1 MHDDDGIGWSFSF
14 FLSSSYFTFLFLFF
28 VNIVICLV
36 CQVTKL
42 FVYETKKK
50 ND

>member
-1 MHDDDGIGWSFSF
+1 MHDDDGIGWSFFFSF
-14 FLSSSYFTFLFLFF
+14 FFFTFPFLFF

-36 CQVTKL
+36 YLVTKL

-50 ND
+50 KMIE